1 MSRFGVLAVG
11 ALLALGACSDNK
23 SAVTS
28 ESSTAPTS
36 VSSAPDTT
44 GASDYTV
51 GDTVVHD
58 SLPADT
64 VVDDTSVDDTSVDE
78 TFAADPVDPNAAGFG
93 SDFCAV
99 NEELNQTSDY
109 DPFKAT
115 PADTEAYFS
124 IVFPDMLGRLQDS
137 APDELT
143 ADVAVV
149 GTAFG
154 ALISELESNGW
165 DFSAAYAVPAVQT
178 LLTAP
183 EIGTA
188 FAKIETYCGV

>member
-64 VVDDTSVDDTSVDE
+64 VVDDTSVDD
-78 TFAADPVDPNAAGFG
+78 PVDPNAAGFG
-93 SDFCAV
+93 SDFCVV
-99 NEELNQTSDY
+99 NDEMNQSDF
-109 DPFKAT
+109 DPLKAT
-115 PADTEAYFS
+115 PAETEAYFGT
-124 IVFPDMLGRLQDS
+124 VFPDMFGRAQDS

-143 ADVAVV
+143 ADMATVA
-149 GTAFG
+149 TAFG

>member
-11 ALLALGACSDNK
+11 ALLALGACSDDK

-44 GASDYTV
+44 GASDDTV
-51 GDTVVHD
+51 GDT
-58 SLPADT
+58 LGDT
-64 VVDDTSVDDTSVDE
+64 VVDD

-93 SDFCAV
+93 SDFCVV
-99 NEELNQTSDY
+99 NDEMNQSDF
-109 DPFKAT
+109 DSFKAT
-115 PADTEAYFS
+115 PAETEAYFG
-124 IVFPDMLGRLQDS
+124 IVFPDMFGRAQDS

-143 ADVAVV
+143 ADMATVA
-149 GTAFG
+149 TAFG

-188 FAKIETYCGV
+188 FANIETYCGV

>member
-11 ALLALGACSDNK
+11 ALLALGACSDDK

-44 GASDYTV
+44 GASGDTV

-64 VVDDTSVDDTSVDE
+64 VVDDTSVDE

-93 SDFCAV
+93 SDFCVV
-99 NEELNQTSDY
+99 NDEMNQSDF
-109 DPFKAT
+109 DPLKAT
-115 PADTEAYFS
+115 PAETEAYFGT
-124 IVFPDMLGRLQDS
+124 VFPDMFGRAQDS

-143 ADVAVV
+143 ADVATVA
-149 GTAFG
+149 TAFG

>member
-44 GASDYTV
+44 GASDDTVGDTV

-64 VVDDTSVDDTSVDE
+64 VVDDTSVD
-78 TFAADPVDPNAAGFG
+78 PNAAGFG
-93 SDFCAV
+93 SDFCVV
-99 NEELNQTSDY
+99 NDEMNQSDF
-109 DPFKAT
+109 DPLKAT
-115 PADTEAYFS
+115 PAETEAYFGT
-124 IVFPDMLGRLQDS
+124 VFPDRFGRAQDS

-143 ADVAVV
+143 ADVATVA
-149 GTAFG
+149 TAFG

-188 FAKIETYCGV
+188 FANIETYCGV

>member
-36 VSSAPDTT
+36 VLSAPDTT

-93 SDFCAV
+93 SDFCVV
-99 NEELNQTSDY
+99 NDEMNQSDF
-109 DPFKAT
+109 DPLKAT
-115 PADTEAYFS
+115 PAETEAYFGT
-124 IVFPDMLGRLQDS
+124 VFPDMFGRAQDS

-143 ADVAVV
+143 ADVATVA
-149 GTAFG
+149 TAFG

-183 EIGTA
+183 ELGAA